1 APTGRPRRCPAAGGR
16 RDMGGA
22 DETDTQVPFGC
33 VQWNETETT
42 SANYTEASSVYQ
54 VEGASGNGLKDA
66 RLVAGPGEVG
76 SDEHGGTPAPDEGG
90 RAPEPRAA
98 AGRRP
103 GGVHRAGGGRHLA
116 GGDRAPGRGGDR
128 HAVPPLPR
136 PDAAAGGRVHR
147 PGGGA

>member
-1 APTGRPRRCPAAGGR
+1 MLGSATLTMVMSRITISWAHRTRARAPTGRPRRCPAAGGR

-54 VEGASGNGLKDA
+54 VEDASGNGLNAA

-76 SDEHGGTPAPDEGG
+76 SDEHGGTPAPDEG
-90 RAPEPRAA
+90 
-98 AGRRP
+98 
-103 GGVHRAGGGRHLA
+103 
-116 GGDRAPGRGGDR
+116 
-128 HAVPPLPR
+128 
-136 PDAAAGGRVHR
+136 
-147 PGGGA
+147 